1 MIQGEDWNTK
11 KEWSVND
18 MLSKFKW
25 LFRSQAEQ
33 ITVEKR
39 VINIMT
45 RLKIEDYHFNWDRD
59 SCYIEF
65 SYQEQSYRLDH
76 SITKAKEKGVFG
88 LRNGLDC
95 LMELVLTLEDLCKI
109 IERGTYKLETWVA
122 GMELEMEDSIQDE
135 EEYEY
140 PQFVQERAPRI
151 LRMRN

>member
-1 MIQGEDWNTK
+1 M
-11 KEWSVND
+11 ND

-25 LFRSQAEQ
+25 LFRLQTEQ
-33 ITVEKR
+33 DTVEKR
-39 VINIMT
+39 VRNIMS
-45 RLKIEDYHFNWDRD
+45 RLKVENYHFNWDRD

-65 SYQEQSYRLDH
+65 SYQEQSYRMDH
-76 SITKAKEKGVFG
+76 SISRAKEKGVFG
-88 LRNGLDC
+88 LKNGLDC

-122 GMELEMEDSIQDE
+122 GMEIDMEAEHFTQEEEE

-140 PQFVQERAPRI
+140 PNFIGKRAPQI